1 MEGFMKKFMVL
12 TALLVSG
19 AVLAQNIH
27 QASDDTSRGQSLVK
41 DGTFQVDRKQNFF
54 GSWLANFKLL
64 EQNPG
69 LVALDETV
77 SVKDGQS
84 IRLSNPK
91 GPNVGLMQTV
101 HGIKPATKYRLSYY
115 LKYTDI
121 NPDKVEGFGGVVLN
135 VWHAGNKWFPARPF
149 TGTSDWKR
157 HEFTYTTDAKA
168 APELSLSLLIING
181 RGTAWFDDVQMVEVK

>member
-121 NPDKVEGFGGVVLN
+121 NPDKVEGFGGVVL
-135 VWHAGNKWFPARPF
+135 
-149 TGTSDWKR
+149 
-157 HEFTYTTDAKA
+157 
-168 APELSLSLLIING
+168 ING
-181 RGTAWFDDVQMVEVK
+181 FPPGLLPGRATGNVMSSLIQPMPKPLRNFLSPS